1 MEGQGSCCSSNYRD
15 GEERERPVCI
25 VTGANTGIGKETAL
39 GMAAAGFHVILA
51 CRSIERGHAATQDI
65 RQTLL
70 SRNETQ
76 HRQKQGHEEGEE
88 PSLEV
93 MELDLS
99 DLSSVRRFVHR
110 FRKAHPK
117 LHVLVNNAAVVTATR
132 KENNAGLELM
142 FATNHLGPF
151 LLTNLLLPSL
161 QAASS
166 APDAPPARIIVVSS
180 AAHAFCGPLMEGDEE
195 KLLHAPH
202 FTGTAELFLPQV
214 EVELVYG
221 RSKLC
226 NVLFTVELHRR
237 LQQLQDGGANIVV
250 NAVHPGPVNTDLVR
264 EGPRFLAWLYRSVSA
279 LFFKTPAQGAKG
291 SLHCALNRQLGEQKV
306 SGKYFGDDREATPKP
321 FSQDREAAAMLW
333 QWSERLAG
341 WKWEERDTYDYDKE
355 EEKEETDEASMER
368 CVEKEEQEEH
378 KRNA

>member
-15 GEERERPVCI
+15 GQERERPICI

-51 CRSIERGHAATQDI
+51 CRSIERGQAATQDI

-76 HRQKQGHEEGEE
+76 HRQQQGHEEGEE

-99 DLSSVRRFVHR
+99 DLSSVRRFVR
-110 FRKAHPK
+110 LFRKAHPK

-166 APDAPPARIIVVSS
+166 ASDAPPARIIVVSS
-180 AAHAFCGPLMEGDEE
+180 AAHAFCGPLTEDDEE

-202 FTGTAELFLPQV
+202 FTGTAASV
-214 EVELVYG
+214 DVYG

-237 LQQLQDGGANIVV
+237 LQQLQDGGANIIV

-279 LFFKTPAQGAKG
+279 LFFKTPAQGARG

-306 SGKYFGDDREATPKP
+306 SGKYFGDDREAAPKP

-341 WKWEERDTYDYDKE
+341 WKWEERDTYDYDE
-355 EEKEETDEASMER
+355 EEETDEAMER
-368 CVEKEEQEEH
+368 SAEKEEQEEQ